1 MIMEDKIKNII
12 KEIITLKQ
20 QPQTQK
26 IKFKIQKLQQQL
38 NELEN

>member
-1 MIMEDKIKNII
+1 MIMEDKIKTII